1 MHLLT
6 SALSAWPLFT
16 ASWLAA
22 SWLSSSSLARTAS
35 VADFA
40 IGFDS
45 DLYPGLVS
53 VSSAVVDAGT
63 DVKWIDAVE
72 REVDLNLR
80 GADVMDTQTI
90 AALVSEPDARLG
102 AQLLL
107 GFGAAVAGGAIAW
120 GVSQY
125 ARQQQWQRIDFLR
138 QAVKAFE
145 QDPEIRNALKI
156 LDFEEYRDY
165 TVPVHSIQPVQG
177 SHSVG
182 AQPPITLEP
191 ITFRVKDDLLCCAL
205 ANHDQR
211 ARIKHRLEYH
221 QDHDNL
227 DPSDLR
233 QYQIETALR
242 DWFNKMLNGLEHFG
256 YLLESGSFSEAELW
270 PWLSY
275 WIKLIA
281 DPAYRRPGA
290 SKFYDA
296 LYSYIHDSGF
306 LGVQRL
312 FERYDYKIL
321 PSPYKDT
328 DLIAVLPSRTRDTKG
343 SNTRLA
349 LTLAKASYLAYQD
362 KQFVAEVVGRWCAS
376 LSKQSPRDIIRHNFR
391 YFHNHGR
398 DTQAFMFRTEQFM
411 VLAFRGSQE
420 PKDWLTNF
428 TTQLRNFTIY
438 KDGDT
443 ALSSYQGR
451 VHKGF
456 FLAWAI
462 IEKSVLS
469 QINRWRRD
477 FADRDQPLPP
487 LYVTGHSL
495 GGALATIAAAG
506 LSDNGVDVAGVYT
519 FGQPRVGDRTF
530 VRQLNNITQGKV
542 FRFVNNND
550 IVPHVPPPFSIWN
563 PTRFYGH
570 IGDATYFNRK
580 GVITPNADHSLGARA
595 TDLVLGLMKGLTG
608 KGFDHITD
616 HRMEYYI
623 SHLDATLKREIEEQ
637 AAKLLESDDV
647 V

>member
-1 MHLLT
+1 MGKRSMHLPIPSISSMS
-6 SALSAWPLFT
+6 SA
-16 ASWLAA
+16 
-22 SWLSSSSLARTAS
+22 SSLALALCLGIGQAAFSLEANSDRRDTTTVETVTTMISAQVNPQS
-35 VADFA
+35 VTL
-40 IGFDS
+40 S
-45 DLYPGLVS
+45 
-53 VSSAVVDAGT
+53 
-63 DVKWIDAVE
+63 
-72 REVDLNLR
+72 
-80 GADVMDTQTI
+80 
-90 AALVSEPDARLG
+90 

-107 GFGAAVAGGAIAW
+107 GCGALVTGSALAW
-120 GVSQY
+120 GASHY

-138 QAVKAFE
+138 QAVKEFE
-145 QDPEIRNALKI
+145 QDLEIRNALKI

-165 TVPVHSIQPVQG
+165 VIPAHSLDDQD
-177 SHSVG
+177 
-182 AQPPITLEP
+182 EP
-191 ITFRVKDDLLCCAL
+191 IVFRVEDDLLYRAL
-205 ANHDQR
+205 ANHAQR
-211 ARIKHRLEYH
+211 ARIKHRLERQ
-221 QDHDNL
+221 QDHDEL
-227 DPSDLR
+227 DPEALR
-233 QYQIETALR
+233 QYQIETSLR
-242 DWFNKMLNGLEHFG
+242 DWFNKLLNGLEHFG
-256 YLLESGSFSEAELW
+256 YFLESGLFSEEELW
-270 PWLSY
+270 PWLRY

-306 LGVQRL
+306 FGVQRL
-312 FERYDYKIL
+312 FERYDYRIL

-328 DLIAVLPSRTRDTKG
+328 DLIGMLSSRRQ
-343 SNTRLA
+343 SQNNTRLA

-362 KQFVAEVVGRWCAS
+362 KQFVAEVVGRWCAK
-376 LSKQSPRDIIRHNFR
+376 LTGLAPRAVIRNDFR
-391 YFHNHGR
+391 YFNNHGR

-438 KDGDT
+438 KDGAPT
-443 ALSSYQGR
+443 VSSYQGR

-469 QINRWRRD
+469 QIKHWEKGLTD
-477 FADRDQPLPP
+477 EQKALPP

-506 LSDNGVDVAGVYT
+506 LADNGINVAGVYT
-519 FGQPRVGDRTF
+519 FGQPRIGDRTF
-530 VRQLNNITQGKV
+530 VRQLNNLTRGKV

-570 IGDATYFNRK
+570 VGSATYFNRK
-580 GVITPNADHSLGARA
+580 GVITPNAEHSLSARA
-595 TDLVLGLMKGLTG
+595 TDLVLGLMQGLAG

-623 SHLDATLKREIEEQ
+623 SHLDGALKKEIEEQ
-637 AAKLLESDDV
+637 AAKLLESDDMATG
-647 V
+647 